1 MAKFHKSILLVSVIT
16 FIVFGFFDS
25 LFFGIFLNEGLAKL
39 FNKIGLRP
47 NNSDIMVGSLASSV
61 AIFVSTYIKN
71 YNKKV
76 FGEIIEHPIVDI
88 AGIIIGTYLYI
99 VIVREYDTQHILKI

>member
-1 MAKFHKSILLVSVIT
+1 MVKFHKSIILISVIT
-16 FIVFGFFDS
+16 FIVFGFCDS
-25 LFFGIFLNEGLAKL
+25 LFFGIFLNDGLAKL

-61 AIFVSTYIKN
+61 AIFISSYIKN
-71 YNKKV
+71 YNKKI
-76 FGEIIEHPIVDI
+76 FGEVIDNPIIDI